1 MNIAETGTSPTP
13 TAPETSVKET
23 PFAPNFFSNV
33 FAMQA
38 PSRTPDLSRKNEEL
52 QQAMEL
58 PIKGAGIATLHLL
71 QKSLG
76 GMGEVHHQS
85 QKI

>member
-1 MNIAETGTSPTP
+1 
-13 TAPETSVKET
+13 
-23 PFAPNFFSNV
+23 
-33 FAMQA
+33 MQP
-38 PSRTPDLSRKNEEL
+38 PSETPDLSRKNEEL

-76 GMGEVHHQS
+76 GWVKLHQQS